1 MGIKKVGPILGIV
14 GAAILLIAG
23 FMAFGTQALIQAQLG
38 LLGLTWAD
46 IGFDPSIFMVR
57 GLLTIVFAVLGLV
70 GAILAL
76 KDKKIGAVL
85 LLIFGLVCLI
95 GSFVPI
101 GSLTI
106 SFVTIPVTMIYPFF
120 YVESILM
127 VVGGILSLALKD

>member
-23 FMAFGTQALIQAQLG
+23 FMAFGTRALIEAQLG

-46 IGFDPSIFMVR
+46 IGFDPSLFMIR
-57 GLLTIVFAVLGLV
+57 GLLTVVFSLLALV

-76 KDKKIGAVL
+76 KDMKIGAIL
-85 LLIFGLVCLI
+85 LLLFGAICLI
-95 GSFVPI
+95 GSFIPI
-101 GSLTI
+101 GALTI
-106 SFVTIPVTMIYPFF
+106 GFIPIPVTMIYPFF

>member
-23 FMAFGTQALIQAQLG
+23 FMAFGTQALIEAQLG
-38 LLGLTWAD
+38 LLGLTWGD
-46 IGFDPSIFMVR
+46 IGFDPSLFMIR
-57 GLLTIVFAVLGLV
+57 GLLTVVFSLLALV

-76 KDKKIGAVL
+76 KDMKIGAIL
-85 LLIFGLVCLI
+85 LLLFGAICLI
-95 GSFVPI
+95 GSFIPI

-106 SFVTIPVTMIYPFF
+106 SFIAIPVTMIYPFF